1 LVSAAC
7 AALTAAPSALAQGA
21 NLAVA
26 EALFREGRAA
36 MTAGDFATACP
47 KFAESNRIDPKP
59 GTLMNL
65 ALCHEKSGRSASAWA
80 EYTEAATLAAR
91 AGQGDREK
99 VAREHASALEPTL
112 PHVIIEADPTAGEVI
127 AFDDHPIGPAALK
140 TQIPMDPGAHV
151 LRATAPGATP
161 FEQSFQVTPGG
172 PVQSLTVPA
181 LAAAPIAQPERA
193 APASG
198 ALSRRTLAFVVGGV
212 GVALAGV
219 GAYFGAEALTEK
231 NAAENGCGPNFC
243 TSAGNSATSAMKTDE
258 TLSTIGVIAGL
269 AAAGAGVYL
278 FVTAAGETSAAPGQV
293 SFGVT
298 ARGVRGQ
305 IVW

>member
-1 LVSAAC
+1 MA
-7 AALTAAPSALAQGA
+7 
-21 NLAVA
+21 
-26 EALFREGRAA
+26 
-36 MTAGDFATACP
+36 AGDFATACP

-99 VAREHASALEPTL
+99 VAREHAATLEPTL
-112 PHVIIEADPTAGEVI
+112 PHVIIAADPTAGEVI
-127 AFDDHPIGPAALK
+127 ALDEHPIGPAALK
-140 TQIPMDPGAHV
+140 TPIPVDPGAHL
-151 LRATAPGATP
+151 LRATAPGVTP
-161 FEQSFQVTPGG
+161 FEQSFEVTPGG
-172 PVQSLTVPA
+172 PARSLTVPS
-181 LAAAPIAQPERA
+181 LMAAPIAEPEHGG
-193 APASG
+193 PASG
-198 ALSRRTLAFVVGGV
+198 ALSRRTLGLVVGGI
-212 GVALAGV
+212 GVALVGI
-219 GAYFGAEALTEK
+219 GAYFGAQAFTEK

-243 TSAGNSATSAMKTDE
+243 TSAGNGATNAMKTDE

-278 FVTAAGETSAAPGQV
+278 VVSSAGETRPAAGQL

-298 ARGVRGQ
+298 ARGLRAQ